1 MKLCG
6 KEINFPF
13 HQNFHDNLSRWDK
26 QQSEVLESFNT
37 EFDDLKNK
45 NKNLQSEI
53 DNLNGD
59 VNTLKSYVDKNV
71 NGLTVDALTDKNTG
85 IILTSENYDY
95 SEELEELITNA
106 NGTVSFNIVIKD
118 NISDEDKLARLS
130 KDLNKTF
137 KSSQDVINYIVDS
150 LASAKGY
157 EQIYA
162 LEDLGVVKIN
172 EIKKENYQAYDSVVL
187 LGESSG
193 DDIKAKF
200 NEKEKNIIDKL
211 KEGNKYLVAVS
222 QSDSENTILEL
233 YSKNNVSTID
243 NINEGIGKVSLVNL
257 LKNQNIVGSYGTSKN
272 AKELIAYDNN

>member
-1 MKLCG
+1 M
-6 KEINFPF
+6 
-13 HQNFHDNLSRWDK
+13 
-26 QQSEVLESFNT
+26 
-37 EFDDLKNK
+37 
-45 NKNLQSEI
+45 
-53 DNLNGD
+53 
-59 VNTLKSYVDKNV
+59 
-71 NGLTVDALTDKNTG
+71 
-85 IILTSENYDY
+85 
-95 SEELEELITNA
+95 
-106 NGTVSFNIVIKD
+106 
-118 NISDEDKLARLS
+118 
-130 KDLNKTF
+130 
-137 KSSQDVINYIVDS
+137 INYIVDS

-172 EIKKENYQAYDSVVL
+172 EINKENYQAYDSVVL

-200 NEKEKNIIDKL
+200 NEKEKIIIDKL

-257 LKNQNIVGSYGTSKN
+257 LKNQNIVGNYGTSKN
-272 AKELIAYDNN
+272 AKELIVYDNN

>member
-1 MKLCG
+1 ML
-6 KEINFPF
+6 F
-13 HQNFHDNLSRWDK
+13 R
-26 QQSEVLESFNT
+26 
-37 EFDDLKNK
+37 
-45 NKNLQSEI
+45 SEI

-172 EIKKENYQAYDSVVL
+172 EINKENYQAYDSVVL

-200 NEKEKNIIDKL
+200 NEKEKIIIKKL
-211 KEGNKYLVAVS
+211 QEGNQYLVAVP
-222 QSDSENTILEL
+222 QSNSENTILEL

-257 LKNQNIVGSYGTSKN
+257 LKNQNIVGNYGTSKN

>member
-1 MKLCG
+1 MYEKIYNFSIGWWCNEEKILNVFSDD
-6 KEINFPF
+6 INCIY
-13 HQNFHDNLSRWDK
+13 DNYISDITGLLNHKDFN
-26 QQSEVLESFNT
+26 SE
-37 EFDDLKNK
+37 NK
-45 NKNLQSEI
+45 CLYIKYI
-53 DNLNGD
+53 KDN
-59 VNTLKSYVDKNV
+59 NV
-71 NGLTVDALTDKNTG
+71 NASIAIEMVNASL
-85 IILTSENYDY
+85 ENYDY

-118 NISDEDKLARLS
+118 NISDEDKLAKLS

-172 EIKKENYQAYDSVVL
+172 EINKENYQAYDSVVL

-200 NEKEKNIIDKL
+200 NEKEKIIIDKL

-222 QSDSENTILEL
+222 QSNSENTTLEL

-257 LKNQNIVGSYGTSKN
+257 LKNQNIVGNYGTSKN